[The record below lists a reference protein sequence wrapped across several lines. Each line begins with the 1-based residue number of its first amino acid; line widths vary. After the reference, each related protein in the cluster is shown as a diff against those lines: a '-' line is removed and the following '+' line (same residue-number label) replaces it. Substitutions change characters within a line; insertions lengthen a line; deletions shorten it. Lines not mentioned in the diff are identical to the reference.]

1 MALECRRPGDTVV
14 DGCETGATYKV
25 DVKYLSYSTKSLV
38 YCAHYVLITRHNK
51 CLLNCTMTT
60 SLAVKGSYASESL
73 R

>member
-38 YCAHYVLITRHNK
+38 YCAISPHYT
-51 CLLNCTMTT
+51 
-60 SLAVKGSYASESL
+60 AQ
-73 R
+73 